1 MKKLKAYLR
10 LMRPHQWIKNG
21 FVFTGLIFGHAWN
34 DMALVTTVLLV
45 TVAFS
50 LLSSGI
56 YIINDIADRVSD
68 SQHPKKRNRPIASG
82 AVKVPEAWVL
92 ALVLM
97 AASLTLVWTSAG
109 GMALAVLLSY
119 LVMNLGYSFGLKHVV
134 ILDVFLIA
142 AGFMLRILAGT
153 IGVGIEPSN
162 WLLLTGMMITLFL
175 GFTKRRAEMAIVE
188 GQEGEK
194 RKVLEHYDERML
206 DVMIASSAAAVVIA
220 YSLYTMSPDTIARH
234 GTDKLFLTTPLI
246 LYGMFRYLYLLYIHK
261 AGEDPAGE
269 LLKDKHVLIT
279 VLLWLVIT
287 LMVLA

>member
-1 MKKLKAYLR
+1 
-10 LMRPHQWIKNG
+10 
-21 FVFTGLIFGHAWN
+21 
-34 DMALVTTVLLV
+34 
-45 TVAFS
+45 
-50 LLSSGI
+50 
-56 YIINDIADRVSD
+56 
-68 SQHPKKRNRPIASG
+68 
-82 AVKVPEAWVL
+82 VL
-92 ALVLM
+92 ALILLSC
-97 AASLTLVWTSAG
+97 SLLLVWSSAG
-109 GMALAVLLSY
+109 GMALAVLLTY

-153 IGVGIEPSN
+153 VGVGIEPSN

-234 GTDKLFLTTPLI
+234 GTDKLILTTPLI

-269 LLKDKHVLIT
+269 LLKDRHVLVT

-287 LMVLA
+287 LVVLA

>member
-1 MKKLKAYLR
+1 MKKLNAYLK
-10 LMRPHQWIKNG
+10 LMRPHQWSKNG

-34 DMALVTTVLLV
+34 DMNLVGTVVLVTA
-45 TVAFS
+45 AFS
-50 LLSSGI
+50 LLSSSI

-92 ALVLM
+92 ALALLT
-97 AASLTLVWTSAG
+97 ASLLLVWTSAG
-109 GMALAVLLSY
+109 GMALAVLLTY

-153 IGVGIEPSN
+153 VGVGIEPSN

-234 GTDKLFLTTPLI
+234 GTDKLILTTPLI

-269 LLKDKHVLIT
+269 LLKDRHVLIT
-279 VLLWLVIT
+279 VVLWLVIT
-287 LMVLA
+287 LAVLA